1 MPGMLL
7 IQIVFRFVCCL
18 LPLSLSFILY
28 LTFSCRLELLFYYFN
43 SFNFERYYSIQ
54 EVWKNI
60 YLWIHSNINISTVN
74 QIFPVRL
81 EDVTNN
87 SAKREGRNRFLQLS
101 SWFLIFCK
109 LISVY
114 CGQSLCQNTSFPWIS
129 LWFDGFWSLVSA
141 IDQILFSGSIHLIF
155 PCHNSAY
162 VIVKLLSPRCGLC
175 DGSVMELK
183 N

>member
-1 MPGMLL
+1 MMGLGD
-7 IQIVFRFVCCL
+7 RKY
-18 LPLSLSFILY
+18 SFDH
-28 LTFSCRLELLFYYFN
+28 FK
-43 SFNFERYYSIQ
+43 FERYYHKA
-54 EVWKNI
+54 WKSI
-60 YLWIHSNINISTVN
+60 YLRIHPNINISTVN

-81 EDVTNN
+81 EDLTNN

-155 PCHNSAY
+155 PCHSSAY
-162 VIVKLLSPRCGLC
+162 VIVKLSSPRCGLC
-175 DGSVMELK
+175 DGSVMELNPNIALVVIFAHENCK
-183 N
+183 

>member
-1 MPGMLL
+1 MKD
-7 IQIVFRFVCCL
+7 II
-18 LPLSLSFILY
+18 
-28 LTFSCRLELLFYYFN
+28 T
-43 SFNFERYYSIQ
+43 IQ

-129 LWFDGFWSLVSA
+129 LWFDGFWSLSHWPDSIFRFHSLDISLSQLSLCNCETFVSTVRA
-141 IDQILFSGSIHLIF
+141 LWR
-155 PCHNSAY
+155 
-162 VIVKLLSPRCGLC
+162 VC
-175 DGSVMELK
+175 DGIKELNPNIVLCYHSIVMLK
-183 N
+183 PFRNRLASAGGEIKTLAPWKMQIRNLYFE